1 MIAQAAD
8 TSVWIHDTC
17 QRLADAIGWPVRF
30 VPHDATV
37 RLDAGTDDCWSI
49 EIRNGDLV
57 AGRLMIDLPTDT
69 RRDRAFL
76 AVCELASLTGELIG
90 EVLTARSALE
100 RRNNDV
106 STLVDVG
113 LSLANDA
120 TPQQA
125 LARLLSA
132 AVELTHFRAAAF
144 FLLDPAVN
152 FLNLRGVAGISSDR
166 IPQSRRRLES
176 GVPDLTA
183 LANAQALVRSGKGE
197 NGACWL
203 PDGMSVGLCVAVQSE
218 SGPLGTLWL
227 YDRRLRPPENRE
239 EAAIESIVAQLATV
253 LERVVLL
260 RESAV
265 QHRMQRDL
273 QSASDSQQDSAAS
286 GFSKRCGG
294 ADFAALCASRYE
306 LGGDLCEVIRIDENR
321 TAIAVG
327 DASGDSVPAAMV
339 MSAVR
344 GSLRTMTTGPLEQI
358 ADTAAVIQRIN
369 RTLHQITPA
378 HQFMSMVYGVFD
390 ATDNSFAY
398 TNAGHPPPLWF
409 SGRRSMQLKSHG
421 LLLGVDADTTYEHST
436 IRLKPNDMLVLYSDG
451 ITEARNAR
459 RQLFGTE
466 GIIRAVGA
474 SAGPL
479 PEEIL
484 QAISSRVEFHTKETG
499 DSDDRT
505 LLVIRIRP

>member
-1 MIAQAAD
+1 MIAQAAV
-8 TSVWIHDTC
+8 SPQWIHETC

-30 VPHDATV
+30 VPRDETV
-37 RLDAGTDDCWSI
+37 RLDAGTDDCWSM
-49 EIRNGDLV
+49 EIRDGDIV
-57 AGRLMIDLPTDT
+57 AGRLKIDLPTDT

-76 AVCELASLTGELIG
+76 AVCELAAMTGELIG
-90 EVLTARSALE
+90 ELLTARSTLE
-100 RRNNDV
+100 RRTNDV

-113 LSLANDA
+113 LSIATDA
-120 TPQQA
+120 SPQQA
-125 LARLLSA
+125 LDRLLRA

-152 FLNLRGVAGISSDR
+152 SVNLRGVAGISSDR
-166 IPQSRRRLES
+166 IPQSRRPLES
-176 GVPDLTA
+176 DVPDLAA
-183 LANAQALVRSGKGE
+183 LANGQMLVRSDKGE
-197 NGACWL
+197 QTACWL
-203 PDGMSVGLCVAVQSE
+203 PEEMSIGLCIAVQSE
-218 SGPLGTLWL
+218 SGPLGTLWV
-227 YDRRLRPPENRE
+227 YDRRLRMPEKRE

-260 RESAV
+260 RESEV

-273 QSASDSQQDSAAS
+273 QSASESQPDSASS

-306 LGGDLCEVIRIDENR
+306 LGGDLCEVVRIDDNR
-321 TAIAVG
+321 TVIAVG

-344 GSLRTMTTGPLEQI
+344 GSLRTLTTDSPGEI
-358 ADTAAVIQRIN
+358 ANTVAVIQRIN

-390 ATDNSFAY
+390 ATDNSLTY

-409 SGRRSMQLKSHG
+409 SGRRSSQLESHG
-421 LLLGVDADTTYEHST
+421 LLLGVDADTTYEYST
-436 IRLKPNDMLVLYSDG
+436 IRLAPDDMLVLFSDG
-451 ITEARNAR
+451 ITEAKNAR
-459 RQLFGTE
+459 NQLFGTE
-466 GIIRAVGA
+466 GIIRAVGE
-474 SAGPL
+474 SAGSS
-479 PEEIL
+479 PEDVL
-484 QAISSRVEFHTKETG
+484 QTVSSHVASHSKESG